1 MAEAKHFQPRSS
13 LQHLPFSL
21 FLLLHLPAVRQHFMK
36 HFRIRF
42 QLFFQFVSDDS
53 VHEIDQSHSRSS
65 YDFSHCIQCCT
76 LISAAGQDL
85 SHGFHHLGFLHGDNQ
100 HGRNF
105 PVQSFAYRRV
115 PFDSFVTSFQY
126 LSDAVLS
133 IYSVRRSVRDS
144 SPAKVSFTRSFP
156 HLLYPSDGMNSFS
169 LSIYSSILFLSAS
182 AHVSAILSFTATSIT
197 TSSFLPLLKTTS

>member
-21 FLLLHLPAVRQHFMK
+21 FLLLHLPAVLQHFMK
-36 HFRIRF
+36 HFRVRF
-42 QLFFQFVSDDS
+42 QLFFQSVFDDS
-53 VHEIDQSHSRSS
+53 VHEINQSQSCSG
-65 YDFSHCIQCCT
+65 YDFCHCIQCCA
-76 LISAAGQDL
+76 LVSAAGECC
-85 SHGFHHLGFLHGDNQ
+85 SHRLHHLRFLHSDDQ
-100 HGRNF
+100 HCRNF
-105 PVQSFAYRRV
+105 PVQCFAYRRV

-182 AHVSAILSFTATSIT
+182 AHVSAILSFTAASIT